1 MDNRRRFINCD
12 RDIKGAEVSDVKI
25 AYDRSDIR
33 NILRAFKQMDD
44 QATDEARTQS
54 AALAYFASE
63 EIKQA
68 ASGRTKGTKAA
79 QRIADGVSI
88 SKSSKI
94 GEFSYGFARQKFSGG
109 ATTQTLW
116 GGYEFGSNNFKQFP
130 TYSGRQGRGSRGWFI
145 YPTLRRIQPELINK
159 WEAAFNRILKEWV

>member
-1 MDNRRRFINCD
+1 MANETIAYNKKDL
-12 RDIKGAEVSDVKI
+12 RDIYK
-25 AYDRSDIR
+25 
-33 NILRAFKQMDD
+33 AFKLMDE
-44 QATDEARTQS
+44 QATDEARRQS

-68 ASGRTKGTKAA
+68 ARGRTKAGAVA
-79 QRIADGVSI
+79 QRVADGVSI

-94 GEFSYGFARQKFSGG
+94 GEFRYGFARQKFSGG

-116 GGYEFGSNNFKQFP
+116 GGVEFGSNKFKQFP
-130 TYSGRQGRGSRGWFI
+130 TYSGRSGRGSRGWFI

-159 WEAAFNRILKEWV
+159 WEESFTRIIKEWI

>member
-1 MDNRRRFINCD
+1 MAN
-12 RDIKGAEVSDVKI
+12 ETI
-25 AYDRSDIR
+25 AYDKKDLRDIYK
-33 NILRAFKQMDD
+33 AFKLMDE
-44 QATDEARTQS
+44 QATDEARRQS

-63 EIKQA
+63 EIKSA
-68 ASGRTKGTKAA
+68 AATRTKSGKVA
-79 QRIADGVSI
+79 QRVADGVSI
-88 SKSSKI
+88 KKSSKI

-116 GGYEFGSNNFKQFP
+116 GGVEFGSNKFKQFP

-159 WEAAFNRILKEWV
+159 WEESFNRIIKEWV

>member
-1 MDNRRRFINCD
+1 M
-12 RDIKGAEVSDVKI
+12 ATETI
-25 AYDRSDIR
+25 AYNKND
-33 NILRAFKQMDD
+33 LRDLYKAFKLMDD
-44 QATDEARTQS
+44 QATDEARSQS

-68 ASGRTKGTKAA
+68 AKGREKSGKVA

-94 GEFSYGFARQKFSGG
+94 GEFRYGFARQKFSGG

-116 GGYEFGSNNFKQFP
+116 GGMEFGSNKFKQFP
-130 TYSGRQGRGSRGWFI
+130 SYSGRQGRGSRGWFI

-159 WEAAFNRILKEWV
+159 WEQSFNRIIKEWV

>member
-1 MDNRRRFINCD
+1 MANETIAYNKSDL
-12 RDIKGAEVSDVKI
+12 RDIYK
-25 AYDRSDIR
+25 
-33 NILRAFKQMDD
+33 AFKAMDD
-44 QATDEARTQS
+44 QATEEARTQS

-68 ASGRTKGTKAA
+68 AKTRTKSGKAA

-116 GGYEFGSNNFKQFP
+116 GGMEFGSNKFKQFP
-130 TYSGRQGRGSRGWFI
+130 SYSGRQGRGSRGWFI
-145 YPTLRRIQPELINK
+145 YPTLRRIQPELIKK
-159 WEAAFNRILKEWV
+159 WELAFDRIIKEWV

>member
-1 MDNRRRFINCD
+1 MANETIAYNKSDL
-12 RDIKGAEVSDVKI
+12 RDIYK
-25 AYDRSDIR
+25 
-33 NILRAFKQMDD
+33 AFKAMDD
-44 QATDEARTQS
+44 QATEEARTQS

-63 EIKQA
+63 EIKQTA
-68 ASGRTKGTKAA
+68 KTRTKSGKAA

-116 GGYEFGSNNFKQFP
+116 GGMEFGSNKFKQFP
-130 TYSGRQGRGSRGWFI
+130 SYSGRQGRGSRGWFI
-145 YPTLRRIQPELINK
+145 YPTLRRIQPELIKK
-159 WEAAFNRILKEWV
+159 WELAFDRIIKEWV

>member
-1 MDNRRRFINCD
+1 MANETIAYNKSDL
-12 RDIKGAEVSDVKI
+12 RDIYK
-25 AYDRSDIR
+25 
-33 NILRAFKQMDD
+33 AFKLMDD
-44 QATDEARTQS
+44 QATDEARSQS
-54 AALAYFASE
+54 AALAYFASQ

-68 ASGRTKGTKAA
+68 AGTRTKAGKVA
-79 QRIADGVSI
+79 QRVADGVSI

-116 GGYEFGSNNFKQFP
+116 GGIEFGSNRFKQFP
-130 TYSGRQGRGSRGWFI
+130 SFSGRNPSGGSRGWFI

-159 WEAAFNRILKEWV
+159 WEASFNRIIKEWV

>member
-1 MDNRRRFINCD
+1 MASETIAYNKSDL
-12 RDIKGAEVSDVKI
+12 RDIYK
-25 AYDRSDIR
+25 
-33 NILRAFKQMDD
+33 AFKLMDE

-68 ASGRTKGTKAA
+68 AGQRTKSGKVA
-79 QRIADGVSI
+79 QRVADGVSI

-94 GEFSYGFARQKFSGG
+94 GEFRYGFARQKFSGG

-116 GGYEFGSNNFKQFP
+116 GGVEFGSNKFKQFP

-159 WEAAFNRILKEWV
+159 WEQSFDRIIKEWV

>member
-1 MDNRRRFINCD
+1 MADE
-12 RDIKGAEVSDVKI
+12 AI
-25 AYDRSDIR
+25 AYNKKD
-33 NILRAFKQMDD
+33 LRDVLKAFKLMDA
-44 QATDEARTQS
+44 QATEEARTQS

-63 EIKQA
+63 EIKA
-68 ASGRTKGTKAA
+68 TARTRTKGASA
-79 QRIADGVSI
+79 VQRIADGVSI

-94 GEFSYGFARQKFSGG
+94 GELSYGFARQKFSGG

-116 GGYEFGSNNFKQFP
+116 GGYEFGSNKFKQFP

-159 WEAAFNRILKEWV
+159 WEQSFDRILKEWA

>member
-1 MDNRRRFINCD
+1 MAKETIAYNKNDL
-12 RDIKGAEVSDVKI
+12 RDIYK
-25 AYDRSDIR
+25 
-33 NILRAFKQMDD
+33 AFKLMDD
-44 QATDEARTQS
+44 QATEEARSQS

-68 ASGRTKGTKAA
+68 ARTRTKAGKVAE
-79 QRIADGVSI
+79 RIADGVSI

-116 GGYEFGSNNFKQFP
+116 GGIEFGSNKFKQFP

-145 YPTLRRIQPELINK
+145 YPTLRRIQPELISK
-159 WEAAFNRILKEWV
+159 WEAAYNRILDKWS